1 MTDITIPGFH
11 FAGVACGLKPQ
22 TAAYGGRAL
31 DLALIVSDAPCSA
44 AGVFTQNRFPAAPV
58 LYDKA
63 ALQVNPTA
71 MRAVVIN
78 AGNANACTG
87 AQGLTDAA
95 AMAALAET
103 ALGLPAGAALVMS
116 TGVIG
121 LPLPMEKIEA
131 GVSEAARLARS
142 ETGQSMNT
150 PSAVA
155 GLRPSHDATTPA
167 AGAGL
172 RPSHDATT
180 PSAGAGLRP
189 SHDATTPSAGAGLR
203 PSHDATTPAAGA
215 GLRPSHDGVQ
225 LAAQAIMTTDT
236 RPKLAARRAGAA
248 SLLGMAKGAAMIH
261 PNMATM
267 LAVIVTDAAVEPGAL
282 HAMLR
287 RAVDGSF
294 NAISVDGDTSTNDTV
309 LVLANGLAGPV
320 DLAAFEA
327 ALTEICTD
335 LAQQIVR
342 DAEGASKF
350 IAVQVSGAASQAE
363 ARQVAQT
370 IATSA
375 LVKTAVYGGD
385 PNWGRVLAAAGRSG
399 VALDP
404 GRAALWFAGDG
415 GVEYQVVAG
424 GAPLAYDEAEAARI
438 FTCHDLLIHLDLGGG
453 AAEATVWTSDLTHD
467 YVSLNAH
474 YRT

>member
-1 MTDITIPGFH
+1 MTEIGVPGFR

-58 LYDKA
+58 LYDRQ
-63 ALQVNPTA
+63 ALQANPTA
-71 MRAVVIN
+71 MRTVVIN

-87 AQGLTDAA
+87 EQGLADAQR
-95 AMAALAET
+95 MAALAE
-103 ALGLPAGAALVMS
+103 AAFDLPAGSALVMS

-121 LPLPMEKIEA
+121 LPLPMDKIEQ
-131 GVSEAARLARS
+131 GISAAATLARS
-142 ETGQSMNT
+142 ETGQSGEGQ
-150 PSAVA
+150 A
-155 GLRPSHDATTPA
+155 
-167 AGAGL
+167 
-172 RPSHDATT
+172 
-180 PSAGAGLRP
+180 
-189 SHDATTPSAGAGLR
+189 
-203 PSHDATTPAAGA
+203 
-215 GLRPSHDGVQ
+215 

-236 RPKLAARRAGAA
+236 KPKLAARSVDGVD
-248 SLLGMAKGAAMIH
+248 LLGMAKGAAMIH

-267 LAVIVTDAAVEPGAL
+267 LAVIVSDAAVAPDAL
-282 HAMLR
+282 HATLR
-287 RAVDGSF
+287 RAVEHSF

-320 DLAAFEA
+320 DPAAFER
-327 ALTEICTD
+327 ALADVCTD

-350 IAVQVSGAASQAE
+350 ITVQVSGAASEAD

-370 IATSA
+370 IATSL

-399 VALDP
+399 VELDP
-404 GRAALWFAGDG
+404 ACAALWFAGDG
-415 GVEYQVVAG
+415 GDEYPVVAD

-438 FTCHDLLIHLDLGGG
+438 FACHDLLIHLDLGAG

>member
-1 MTDITIPGFH
+1 MTEINIRGFS
-11 FAGVACGLKPQ
+11 FAGVSCGIKPQ

-31 DLALIVSDAPCSA
+31 DLALVVSDAPCSA

-58 LYDKA
+58 LYDQA
-63 ALQVNPTA
+63 ALQANAAA

-87 AQGLTDAA
+87 EQGLADAA
-95 AMAALAET
+95 RMAALVEAS
-103 ALGLPAGAALVMS
+103 LDLPSGSALVMS

-121 LPLPMEKIEA
+121 LPLPMNKIEA
-131 GVSEAARLARS
+131 GVNEAALLARS
-142 ETGQSMNT
+142 ETGQSGEGRN
-150 PSAVA
+150 
-155 GLRPSHDATTPA
+155 
-167 AGAGL
+167 
-172 RPSHDATT
+172 
-180 PSAGAGLRP
+180 
-189 SHDATTPSAGAGLR
+189 
-203 PSHDATTPAAGA
+203 
-215 GLRPSHDGVQ
+215 

-236 RPKLAARRAGAA
+236 RPKLAARRVGAA
-248 SLLGMAKGAAMIH
+248 SLLGIAKGAAMIH

-267 LAVIVTDAAVEPGAL
+267 LAVVVSDAAVEPAAL

-287 RAVDGSF
+287 RAADRSF

-309 LVLANGLAGPV
+309 LVLANGMAGPV
-320 DLAAFEA
+320 DLAEFET
-327 ALTEICTD
+327 ALAGVCTD

-350 IAVQVSGAASQAE
+350 ITVRVSGAASEAG
-363 ARQVAQT
+363 ARQAAQT
-370 IATSA
+370 IATSV

-399 VALDP
+399 VDLDP
-404 GRAALWFAGDG
+404 ACAALWFSGDG
-415 GVEYQVVAG
+415 GPEYQVVAA
-424 GAPLAYDEAEAARI
+424 GAPLPYDEAEAARI
-438 FTCHDLLIHLDLGGG
+438 FACRDLLIHLDLGAG

>member
-1 MTDITIPGFH
+1 MTELNVSGFR

-63 ALQVNPTA
+63 ALQANPTA

-87 AQGLTDAA
+87 EQGLAA
-95 AMAALAET
+95 AAHMAALAEA
-103 ALGLPAGAALVMS
+103 ALGLPAGSALVMS

-121 LPLPMEKIEA
+121 LPLPMEKVETGI
-131 GVSEAARLARS
+131 SDAAVLARS
-142 ETGQSMNT
+142 ETGQS
-150 PSAVA
+150 
-155 GLRPSHDATTPA
+155 GEGRK
-167 AGAGL
+167 
-172 RPSHDATT
+172 
-180 PSAGAGLRP
+180 
-189 SHDATTPSAGAGLR
+189 
-203 PSHDATTPAAGA
+203 
-215 GLRPSHDGVQ
+215 

-236 RPKLAARRAGAA
+236 KPKLAARQVGPA

-267 LAVIVTDAAVEPGAL
+267 LAVVVTDAAIEPGAL
-282 HAMLR
+282 QTTLR
-287 RAVDGSF
+287 RAAERSF

-320 DLAAFEA
+320 DPAAFEA
-327 ALTEICTD
+327 ALADVCTD

-350 IAVQVSGAASQAE
+350 ITVRVTGAASE
-363 ARQVAQT
+363 SDARQVAQT
-370 IATSA
+370 IATSL

-399 VALDP
+399 VELDP
-404 GRAALWFAGDG
+404 ARAALWFAGDDG
-415 GVEYQVVAG
+415 AEYPVVAA
-424 GAPLAYDEAEAARI
+424 GAPLAYDETEAARI
-438 FTCHDLLIHLDLGGG
+438 FSCHDLLIRLDLGAG

>member
-1 MTDITIPGFH
+1 MTEITVPGFG

-31 DLALIVSDAPCSA
+31 DLALVVSDTPCSA

-58 LYDKA
+58 LYDRA
-63 ALQVNPTA
+63 ALQANPTA

-87 AQGLTDAA
+87 EQGMIDAA
-95 AMAALAET
+95 RMAALAEA

-121 LPLPMEKIEA
+121 LPLPMDKVEA
-131 GVSEAARLARS
+131 GIREASALARS
-142 ETGQSMNT
+142 ETGQSKE
-150 PSAVA
+150 
-155 GLRPSHDATTPA
+155 GR
-167 AGAGL
+167 G
-172 RPSHDATT
+172 
-180 PSAGAGLRP
+180 
-189 SHDATTPSAGAGLR
+189 
-203 PSHDATTPAAGA
+203 
-215 GLRPSHDGVQ
+215 

-236 RPKLAARRAGAA
+236 KPKLAARQAGPA
-248 SLLGMAKGAAMIH
+248 SLLGLAKGAAMIH

-267 LAVIVTDAAVEPGAL
+267 LAVVATDAAVEPAAL
-282 HAMLR
+282 QAALR
-287 RAVDGSF
+287 RAVDRSF

-320 DLAAFEA
+320 DPAAFEA
-327 ALTEICTD
+327 ALAELCTD

-342 DAEGASKF
+342 DAEGATKF
-350 IAVQVSGAASQAE
+350 IAVRVSGAASE
-363 ARQVAQT
+363 RDARQVAQT
-370 IATSA
+370 IATSS

-399 VALDP
+399 VELDP
-404 GRAALWFAGDG
+404 ARAALWFSGDG
-415 GVEYQVVAG
+415 GAEYQVVAA

-438 FTCHDLLIHLDLGGG
+438 FSCHDLLIHLDLGAG

>member
-1 MTDITIPGFH
+1 MATIIVPGFR

-31 DLALIVSDAPCSA
+31 DLALVVSDVPCAA

-58 LYDKA
+58 LYDRA

-71 MRAVVIN
+71 MQAVVIN

-87 AQGLTDAA
+87 EQGLADAA
-95 AMAALAET
+95 AMAALAEA
-103 ALGLPAGAALVMS
+103 ALGLPASSALVMS

-121 LPLPMEKIEA
+121 LPLPMDKVAA
-131 GVSEAARLARS
+131 GIRDAAGLARS
-142 ETGQSMNT
+142 ETGQSGEGRM
-150 PSAVA
+150 
-155 GLRPSHDATTPA
+155 
-167 AGAGL
+167 
-172 RPSHDATT
+172 
-180 PSAGAGLRP
+180 
-189 SHDATTPSAGAGLR
+189 
-203 PSHDATTPAAGA
+203 
-215 GLRPSHDGVQ
+215 

-236 RPKLAARRAGAA
+236 KPKLAARQVGDA

-267 LAVIVTDAAVEPGAL
+267 LAVIVTDAALEPAAL
-282 HAMLR
+282 HTALR
-287 RAVDGSF
+287 HAVARSF

-309 LVLANGLAGPV
+309 LTLANGLAGPV
-320 DLAAFEA
+320 EPAAFAA
-327 ALTEICTD
+327 ALAEVCTD

-342 DAEGASKF
+342 DAEGATKF
-350 IAVQVSGAASQAE
+350 VTVRVSGAASEAE

-370 IATSA
+370 IATSM
-375 LVKTAVYGGD
+375 LVKTAIYGGD

-399 VALDP
+399 IELDP
-404 GRAALWFAGDG
+404 ARAALWFSGDRG
-415 GVEYQVVAG
+415 AEYPVVAA

-438 FTCHDLLIHLDLGGG
+438 FACHDLLIHLDLGAG

>member
-1 MTDITIPGFH
+1 MTETDVSGFR

-58 LYDKA
+58 LYDKQ
-63 ALQVNPTA
+63 ALQANPTA

-87 AQGLTDAA
+87 QHGLVDAA
-95 AMAALAET
+95 AMAALVEAE
-103 ALGLPAGAALVMS
+103 LGLPACSALVMS

-121 LPLPMEKIEA
+121 LPLPMGQVEA
-131 GVSEAARLARS
+131 GIRDAAVLARS
-142 ETGQSMNT
+142 APPGGYAQTGQSQE
-150 PSAVA
+150 
-155 GLRPSHDATTPA
+155 GRE
-167 AGAGL
+167 
-172 RPSHDATT
+172 
-180 PSAGAGLRP
+180 
-189 SHDATTPSAGAGLR
+189 
-203 PSHDATTPAAGA
+203 
-215 GLRPSHDGVQ
+215 

-236 RPKLAARRAGAA
+236 RPKLAARRVGGA

-267 LAVIVTDAAVEPGAL
+267 LAVVVTDAAVEPAAL

-287 RAVDGSF
+287 RAVNRSF

-320 DLAAFEA
+320 DPTMFEA
-327 ALTEICTD
+327 ALTEVCTD

-342 DAEGASKF
+342 DAEGATKF
-350 IAVQVSGAASQAE
+350 ITVRVSGAASEAG

-370 IATSA
+370 IATSL

-399 VALDP
+399 VELDP
-404 GRAALWFAGDG
+404 SRAALWFAGDG
-415 GVEYQVVAG
+415 GNEYPVVAA

-438 FTCHDLLIHLDLGGG
+438 FACHDLVIHLDLGAG
-453 AAEATVWTSDLTHD
+453 AAEVTVWTSDLTHD

>member
-1 MTDITIPGFH
+1 MTETDVSGFR

-58 LYDKA
+58 LYNKQV
-63 ALQVNPTA
+63 LQTNATA

-87 AQGLTDAA
+87 QQGLADAA
-95 AMAALAET
+95 AMAALAE
-103 ALGLPAGAALVMS
+103 AELGLPACSALVMS

-121 LPLPMEKIEA
+121 LPLAMEKVEA
-131 GVSEAARLARS
+131 GIRDAIALARS
-142 ETGQSMNT
+142 ETGQSSEGRML
-150 PSAVA
+150 S
-155 GLRPSHDATTPA
+155 
-167 AGAGL
+167 
-172 RPSHDATT
+172 
-180 PSAGAGLRP
+180 
-189 SHDATTPSAGAGLR
+189 
-203 PSHDATTPAAGA
+203 
-215 GLRPSHDGVQ
+215 
-225 LAAQAIMTTDT
+225 AQAIMTTDT
-236 RPKLAARRAGAA
+236 KPKLAARQVGGAT
-248 SLLGMAKGAAMIH
+248 LLGMAKGAAMIH

-267 LAVIVTDAAVEPGAL
+267 LAVVVTDAAVEPAAL

-287 RAVDGSF
+287 RAVNRSF

-320 DLAAFEA
+320 DPAAFEA
-327 ALTEICTD
+327 ALTEVCTD

-350 IAVQVSGAASQAE
+350 VTVRVSGAASAAE
-363 ARQVAQT
+363 AHQVAQT
-370 IATSA
+370 IATSL

-399 VALDP
+399 VELNPD
-404 GRAALWFAGDG
+404 RAALWFAGDDG
-415 GVEYQVVAG
+415 AEYQVVAT

-438 FTCHDLLIHLDLGGG
+438 FTCHDLLIHLDLG
-453 AAEATVWTSDLTHD
+453 AALARPRPRSGP
-467 YVSLNAH
+467 AI
-474 YRT
+474 

>member
-1 MTDITIPGFH
+1 MTEINVSGFR

-31 DLALIVSDAPCSA
+31 DLALVVSDAPCAA

-58 LYDKA
+58 LYDQQ
-63 ALQVNPTA
+63 ALQANPA
-71 MRAVVIN
+71 AVRAVVIN

-87 AQGLTDAA
+87 AQGLADAA
-95 AMAALAET
+95 RMAALAEA
-103 ALGLPAGAALVMS
+103 ALELPAGSALVMS

-131 GVSEAARLARS
+131 GIQTAVAGLCAAPRRGRPS
-142 ETGQSMNT
+142 HDT
-150 PSAVA
+150 PTAVA
-155 GLRPSHDATTPA
+155 GLRPSHDTPTA
-167 AGAGL
+167 V
-172 RPSHDATT
+172 
-180 PSAGAGLRP
+180 
-189 SHDATTPSAGAGLR
+189 
-203 PSHDATTPAAGA
+203 A
-215 GLRPSHDGVQ
+215 GLRPSHDGVH

-248 SLLGMAKGAAMIH
+248 SLLGLAKGAAMIH

-267 LAVIVTDAAVEPGAL
+267 LAVIVSDAAVEPAAL

-287 RAVDGSF
+287 RVVDGSF

-320 DLAAFEA
+320 EPAAFEA
-327 ALTEICTD
+327 ALAEICTD

-370 IATSA
+370 IATSS

-404 GRAALWFAGDG
+404 SRAALWFSGDG
-415 GVEYQVVAG
+415 GAEYQVVAG
-424 GAPLAYDEAEAARI
+424 GAPLPYDEAEAARI
-438 FTCHDLLIHLDLGGG
+438 FTCHDLLIHLDLGAGR
-453 AAEATVWTSDLTHD
+453 AASTVWTSDLTHD

>member
-167 AGAGL
+167 
-172 RPSHDATT
+172 
-180 PSAGAGLRP
+180 AGAGLRP